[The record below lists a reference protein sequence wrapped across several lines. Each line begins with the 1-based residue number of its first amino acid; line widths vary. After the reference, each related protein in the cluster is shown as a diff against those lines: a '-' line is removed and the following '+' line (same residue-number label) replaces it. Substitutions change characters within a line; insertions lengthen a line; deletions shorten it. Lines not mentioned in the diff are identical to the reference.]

1 MHPMS
6 RTPTPNDGMT
16 RKELDIGDS
25 DLSLDPG
32 GLLDDPVAE
41 ENEVEVLPED
51 PSEMLD
57 RCLGPSSED
66 GAGDP
71 TGLPNDPP
79 AERRD

>member
-32 GLLDDPVAE
+32 GLLDDPEVE
-41 ENEVEVLPED
+41 EDEVEVLPED
-51 PSEMLD
+51 PAEMLD
-57 RCLGPSSED
+57 RCLRPDEAMDEPKLPDDLAPGHD
-66 GAGDP
+66 GAG
-71 TGLPNDPP
+71 
-79 AERRD
+79 